1 MKRKKLI
8 CGILSAV
15 LALPCMLSGCKS
27 GKEAKTSADGDSKLS
42 YWCILN
48 PALSQTMSN
57 FGETP
62 LAKELNKR
70 LGVEVTY
77 IHPPLGQETEKF
89 NLLVAS
95 NEMPDI
101 IWWKWGD
108 NYTGGPSKAIREK
121 RIISLNEYKE
131 HAPNFIKYLSRH
143 REAEK
148 LSKTDDGDY
157 FGFTFIKDNEISL
170 ITDGPLLRKDWLDE
184 LKLDVPE
191 TIDDWENV
199 LRAFKEKK
207 GASAPV
213 STDTYGLAMFSNGF
227 NTTSPLN
234 GYYQEDGV
242 VKTGFYEDGFKKY
255 VTRLNK
261 WYEEGLLDRD
271 FATLDMTTINSNIL
285 SGVSGA
291 TYNSIGSGIG
301 RYMAAAEEPGY
312 SLVGAPYPVEKS
324 GDERKF
330 TTISAIVPGGY
341 AAAITTSCKNI
352 PLAMKFLDYGYSDE
366 GHMLMNFGVEGK
378 SYELKDG
385 YPTYTKLVTNNDKG
399 LAFAEVLGRYTLA
412 SSSGPIVQD
421 HRYMEQYAQLPEQK
435 EALKNWSDRTALKY
449 VYPPISPKSEDLG
462 EYSRLRTDIDSYAK
476 EMFSKFVVGVEP
488 IKNYDKFVS
497 ELKAKGMDRL
507 LEIMQEALNAY
518 NAR

>member
-1 MKRKKLI
+1 MKGKKII
-8 CGILSAV
+8 CGV
-15 LALPCMLSGCKS
+15 LASVLTMTCLLSGCNSDKK
-27 GKEAKTSADGDSKLS
+27 KESSSDANNKLS
-42 YWCILN
+42 YWSVLN
-48 PALSQTMSN
+48 SALSQTMSN

-62 LAKELNKR
+62 LAKELSEK
-70 LGVEVTY
+70 LGVELTY

-89 NLLVAS
+89 NLLIAS
-95 NEMPDI
+95 NDMPDI

-108 NYTGGPSKAIREK
+108 NYTGGPSKAIQEK

-131 HAPNFIKYLSRH
+131 HAPNFFKYLSEH
-143 REAEK
+143 KEADK
-148 LSKTDDGDY
+148 LSKTDEGDY
-157 FGFTFIKDNEISL
+157 FGFTFIKDDEISL
-170 ITDGPLLRKDWLDE
+170 ITDGPLLRKDWLDDLGLE
-184 LKLDVPE
+184 VPE
-191 TIDDWENV
+191 TIDDWEKV
-199 LRAFKEKK
+199 LRAFKEEK
-207 GASAPV
+207 GATAPV

-242 VKTGFYEDGFKKY
+242 VKTGFYEEGFKNY

-261 WYEEGLLDRD
+261 WYSEGLLDQD
-271 FATLDMTTINSNIL
+271 FTTLDMTTINSNIL

-301 RYMAAAEEPGY
+301 RYMAAATEEGY
-312 SLVGAPYPVEKS
+312 SLVGAPYPVGKA

-352 PLAMKFLDYGYSDE
+352 PLAMKFLDYGYSEE
-366 GHMLMNFGVEGK
+366 GHMLMNFGIEGE
-378 SYELKDG
+378 SYEMKDD
-385 YPTYTKLVTNNDKG
+385 YPAYTELVTKNNEG
-399 LAFAEVLGRYTLA
+399 LAFAEVLGRYTLS
-412 SSSGPIVQD
+412 SSSGPIIQD

-435 EALKNWSDRTALKY
+435 QALENWSDRTALKY
-449 VYPPISPKSEDLG
+449 VYPPISPKAEDLG
-462 EYSRLRTDIDSYAK
+462 EYSRLKTDIDSYAK

-488 IKNYDKFVS
+488 IENYDKFVS

-507 LEIMQEALNAY
+507 LDIMQKALDAY